1 MLKLKLSSEVC
12 VVRSLGRVA
21 EQDTCTLMTRSV
33 FTDVNYAH
41 YTAEVEDTWVNVPRL
56 WLSDSRR
63 VEVEAI
69 TYAPGKEKL
78 CDGMLNSWRG
88 MGIEPESG
96 DVSMWLGQI
105 EKNVP
110 DEGLRKWLLQW
121 MAYPLQNLGA
131 KLHTFVHLFGP
142 PGSGKQAIFGPL
154 MMIYGANAVVVG
166 QPQIVSSFNSIYSN
180 KQFINFDEI
189 HSGNGGDADV
199 VINKLKMLTT
209 GDKVVVN
216 TKGQPEYEVPNVANL
231 VITTNYSNAVK
242 YDDDDRRGFVLK
254 YGARGMGE
262 GADFWVNFW
271 QEWLPN
277 GGAAAVFHYL
287 LMLDCSDFNPKGWA
301 PETPEKADVTM
312 STRKVDEQW
321 VMALYREPDDVL
333 PPILR
338 GRCLMTTAELAQY
351 CYGEDPA
358 GITPNKRNALGIK
371 LNSAGF
377 KKVETKID
385 GRKERFWVIRRVDES
400 WDSERIRSHLKSHKY
415 PGVK

>member
-1 MLKLKLSSEVC
+1 
-12 VVRSLGRVA
+12 
-21 EQDTCTLMTRSV
+21 
-33 FTDVNYAH
+33 
-41 YTAEVEDTWVNVPRL
+41 
-56 WLSDSRR
+56 
-63 VEVEAI
+63 
-69 TYAPGKEKL
+69 
-78 CDGMLNSWRG
+78 
-88 MGIEPESG
+88 
-96 DVSMWLGQI
+96 
-105 EKNVP
+105 
-110 DEGLRKWLLQW
+110 
-121 MAYPLQNLGA
+121 
-131 KLHTFVHLFGP
+131 
-142 PGSGKQAIFGPL
+142 
-154 MMIYGANAVVVG
+154 
-166 QPQIVSSFNSIYSN
+166 
-180 KQFINFDEI
+180 
-189 HSGNGGDADV
+189 
-199 VINKLKMLTT
+199 
-209 GDKVVVN
+209 
-216 TKGQPEYEVPNVANL
+216 
-231 VITTNYSNAVK
+231 
-242 YDDDDRRGFVLK
+242 
-254 YGARGMGE
+254 MGE